1 MAMKQVNLDKC
12 ETANDA
18 YLAMKREKEPC
29 FGRFNRVYI
38 YCNVDK
44 PPHDGKL

>member
-1 MAMKQVNLDKC
+1 MEIKQVNLDQC

-29 FGRFNRVYI
+29 YGRFNRVLI
-38 YCNVDK
+38 YCNVDQ
-44 PPHDGKL
+44 PPHEK

>member
-1 MAMKQVNLDKC
+1 MKQVNLDQC

-18 YLAMKREKEPC
+18 YLALKRENEPC

-44 PPHDGKL
+44 PPHKK